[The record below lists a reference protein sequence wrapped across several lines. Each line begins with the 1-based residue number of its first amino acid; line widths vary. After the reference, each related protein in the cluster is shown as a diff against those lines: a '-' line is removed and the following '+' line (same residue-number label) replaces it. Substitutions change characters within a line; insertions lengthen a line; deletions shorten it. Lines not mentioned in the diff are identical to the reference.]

1 MMHPPR
7 MMTPS
12 ACQPQARV
20 VQLFGQ
26 EDPHNMHFLLD
37 RWRRIGVRLYV
48 ALGIAVFL
56 TLVSAAVGVY
66 YFEQSGDLNYQL
78 ESESVPALEA
88 FWAAAREA
96 ERLRILGLGVVAGPA
111 AGFRGSQEEAVEEAL
126 ERLTAALDD
135 VSRIP
140 ALRPDAQDVSDG
152 AFDLAD
158 IIANLTL
165 SWNEL
170 LAADAAAANYG
181 LRLAAVSFD
190 VGQSQ
195 AALSVLRQA
204 LQADSESAL
213 QGLLDEFSRLH
224 AAGIDP
230 AVSSLGAGEGIFFVR
245 GRQLAAESSM
255 RGLAS
260 SFEESSVALD
270 GAVSGLLTAS
280 QAHSSE
286 VLGLTVSSFDEGRT
300 LLTAIS
306 VISVIVA
313 TLAAW
318 VWVGNGMVRR
328 LSRMSARMREM
339 ADGDLETPV
348 PEVGRD
354 EIGELASALEVF
366 RQQALEVQRLNLVE
380 KLYEELRQT
389 NAELERAQARLVA
402 QEKLAALGELVSGVA
417 HEISNPLNFVNNF
430 SEGSLELYSELK
442 EMLETYRDR
451 MTVEDT
457 ALLDD
462 VSQELTDSLNR
473 VLSNG
478 GRALAIVERMRSFG
492 VVGGEATMTDLNS
505 VLRDAVQSECNRFAA
520 EWQDFAVQPVFDLD
534 PSLGEMLLVERDFG
548 EAILNLVSNACFA
561 MLQKSDITNEEY
573 VPELNVSTRLANGVV
588 EARVR
593 DNGIGIPADI
603 ADHIFNPFFST
614 REGALGAGL
623 GLPIA
628 ADVARRLGGDLSVD
642 TEPGEFT
649 EFTMKL
655 QMTTAP
661 LTAVE
666 SEEAG

>member
-1 MMHPPR
+1 MR
-7 MMTPS
+7 
-12 ACQPQARV
+12 
-20 VQLFGQ
+20 
-26 EDPHNMHFLLD
+26 FLID
-37 RWRRIGVRLYV
+37 RWRRIGVRLYL

-66 YFEQSGDLNYQL
+66 YFEQSGDLNYEL

-88 FWAAAREA
+88 SWAAAREA
-96 ERLRILGLGVVAGPA
+96 ERLRVLGLGVVAGS
-111 AGFRGSQEEAVEEAL
+111 GFRGSQEEAVEEAL
-126 ERLTAALDD
+126 GRLQTALDD
-135 VSRIP
+135 VSGIP
-140 ALRPDAQDVSDG
+140 ALRPDAQAVNDR
-152 AFDLAD
+152 AYDLAD
-158 IIANLTL
+158 VIATLTL

-170 LAADAAAANYG
+170 LAADATAADYG
-181 LRLAAVSFD
+181 LRLATTSSD
-190 VGQSQ
+190 VGESE

-204 LQADSESAL
+204 LQVDSEGGL
-213 QGLLDEFSRLH
+213 QELLDDFSRLH
-224 AAGIDP
+224 AVGIDP
-230 AVSSLGAGEGIFFVR
+230 AVSSLGAGEGVFFVR
-245 GRQLAAESSM
+245 GRQLAAEANI

-260 SFEESSVALD
+260 SFEESSAVLD
-270 GAVSGLLTAS
+270 SSVSRLLAAS
-280 QAHSSE
+280 RAHAAE
-286 VLGLTVSSFDEGRT
+286 ALGLTVSSFDEGRT

-328 LSRMSARMREM
+328 LSRMSARMRQM

-354 EIGELASALEVF
+354 EIGELANALEVF

-380 KLYEELRQT
+380 KLYGELRQA

-492 VVGGEATMTDLNS
+492 VVGGEATMTDLNG
-505 VLRDAVQSECNRFAA
+505 VLRDAVLSECNRFTA
-520 EWQDFAVQPVFDLD
+520 EWQDFSVQPMFDLD
-534 PSLGEMLLVERDFG
+534 SSLGEMLLVERDFG
-548 EAILNLVSNACFA
+548 EAISNLVSNACFA
-561 MLQKSDITNEEY
+561 MLQKRDMMDEEY
-573 VPELNVSTRLANGVV
+573 GPDLKVSSRLVDGVV
-588 EARVR
+588 EVRVR
-593 DNGIGIPADI
+593 DNGIGISAEI
-603 ADHIFNPFFST
+603 AEHIFNPFFST
-614 REGALGAGL
+614 REGASGAGL
-623 GLPIA
+623 GLSLA

-642 TEPGEFT
+642 TVPGEHT

-655 QMTTAP
+655 QMTITPVAV
-661 LTAVE
+661 VE
-666 SEEAG
+666 SGEAG

>member
-1 MMHPPR
+1 MR
-7 MMTPS
+7 
-12 ACQPQARV
+12 
-20 VQLFGQ
+20 
-26 EDPHNMHFLLD
+26 FLID
-37 RWRRIGVRLYV
+37 RWRRIGVRLYL

-66 YFEQSGDLNYQL
+66 YFEQSGDLNYEL

-88 FWAAAREA
+88 SWAAAREA
-96 ERLRILGLGVVAGPA
+96 ERLRVLGLGVVAGSES
-111 AGFRGSQEEAVEEAL
+111 GFRGSQDQAVEEAL
-126 ERLTAALDD
+126 GRLRTALDD
-135 VSRIP
+135 VSGIP
-140 ALRPDAQDVSDG
+140 ALRPDAQEVSDG

-170 LAADAAAANYG
+170 LAANSAAADYG
-181 LRLAAVSFD
+181 LRLATTSSD
-190 VGQSQ
+190 VGQSE

-204 LQADSESAL
+204 LRADSESAL
-213 QGLLDEFSRLH
+213 QGLLDDFSRLH

-230 AVSSLGAGEGIFFVR
+230 AVSSLGAGEGVFFIR
-245 GRQLAAESSM
+245 GRQLAAESNI

-270 GAVSGLLTAS
+270 SAVAGLLTAS
-280 QAHSSE
+280 QTHSSE
-286 VLGLTVSSFDEGRT
+286 ALGLTVSSFDEGRT

-354 EIGELASALEVF
+354 EIGELANALEVF

-462 VSQELTDSLNR
+462 VSQELTDSLSR

-492 VVGGEATMTDLNS
+492 VVGGEATMTDLNG
-505 VLRDAVQSECNRFAA
+505 VLRDAVLSECNRFTA
-520 EWQDFAVQPVFDLD
+520 EWQDFSVQPMLDLD

-548 EAILNLVSNACFA
+548 EAISNLVSNACFA
-561 MLQKSDITNEEY
+561 MLQKRDMTDQEY
-573 VPELNVSTRLANGVV
+573 GPDLKVSSRLVDGVV
-588 EARVR
+588 EVRVR
-593 DNGIGIPADI
+593 DNGIGISADI
-603 ADHIFNPFFST
+603 AEHIFNPFFST
-614 REGALGAGL
+614 REGASGAGL
-623 GLPIA
+623 GLPLA

-642 TEPGEFT
+642 TVLGEYT

-661 LTAVE
+661 LAVVE
-666 SEEAG
+666 SGEAG